1 MTNTAINHAVMY
13 CKHRP
18 LTQARPTCPRLLR
31 RNAPNGNPV
40 HAHRLPSLAPSHHQ
54 RAQPTG
60 GTGAR
65 TFPKFA
71 LTPNCLHGCVHECDD
86 HVWSVIIATAKNANV
101 LWVLL
106 WVASLAQPRAQRGG
120 PSPTVLPVLS
130 FSFPFLPVAGLKS
143 RYITAGG
150 VTPGKFF
157 GKLRA
162 IWCIL
167 ETFLHS
173 SIHLGF
179 ATLANI
185 TFLIFRSMDDI
196 TKSQIGVGPSI
207 SVYP

>member
-1 MTNTAINHAVMY
+1 M
-13 CKHRP
+13 
-18 LTQARPTCPRLLR
+18 
-31 RNAPNGNPV
+31 
-40 HAHRLPSLAPSHHQ
+40 
-54 RAQPTG
+54 G
-60 GTGAR
+60 GVTGATTCSKR
-65 TFPKFA
+65 
-71 LTPNCLHGCVHECDD
+71 
-86 HVWSVIIATAKNANV
+86 
-101 LWVLL
+101 
-106 WVASLAQPRAQRGG
+106 G

-150 VTPGKFF
+150 VTPGNFF

-207 SVYP
+207 SVYCYELYACVQKTGSV